1 MPYIP
6 PQGTAATIPGRD
18 PTLVPNFDRV
28 AVSGQGSLDHQ
39 NPAAFLVANPRVDA
53 TVQGTVTGSITN
65 GDVVT
70 ITATTGLLPGG
81 SANVT
86 YPVVTSDTTTTVAEG
101 IANAINSSAVFQS
114 VGIFAELVGTGT
126 PAAVVV
132 HAGGSLGNF
141 LTMSSSV
148 SGAATE
154 IITWAN
160 SGKAS
165 GGSGPV
171 FATNNFTFN
180 FANGGVGAF
189 FYGQPYLLGYDVL
202 SQMVSQGMPI
212 E

>member
-6 PQGTAATIPGRD
+6 PQGTAGVIPGRD
-18 PTLVPNFDRV
+18 PTLIPNFDRV

-39 NPAAFLVANPRVDA
+39 NPAAFLAANPRVDA
-53 TVQGTVTGSITN
+53 TVQATVTGTITN
-65 GDVVT
+65 LDVVT

-81 SANVT
+81 AASVT
-86 YPVVTSDTTTTVAEG
+86 YTVVTADTTTTIAEG
-101 IANAINSSAVFQS
+101 IANAINTSSVMQS
-114 VGIFAELVGTGT
+114 VGIYATLVGTAT
-126 PAAVVV
+126 PNAVLVRSN
-132 HAGGSLGNF
+132 GPCGNF

-160 SGKAS
+160 SGKAA

-171 FATNNFTFN
+171 FATNNFNFN
-180 FANGGVGAF
+180 FATGGVGSF
-189 FYGQPYLLGYDVL
+189 FYGQPYILGYDVL
-202 SQMVSQGMPI
+202 LQMIAQGMPI